1 MRKRMSYS
9 SAAQK
14 TFENERVNHSY
25 LLCTVAVFFMPPG
38 VAELSNFKV
47 ELVRVLGEKA

>member
-1 MRKRMSYS
+1 MHKRMSYS

-14 TFENERVNHSY
+14 AFKNERVNHSY

-38 VAELSNFKV
+38 VAELSNFTF
-47 ELVRVLGEKA
+47 ELVRILGEKA